1 MAKRTASGLNEI
13 RKLINVEEKYL
24 DNSGNPTFDR
34 NGTVAYVS
42 GIQQGDGVTDR
53 EGNSVK
59 VQSFALQFLI
69 TWNPASTSAVGCRIL
84 LVRDLQNQGA
94 TIAASDV
101 LETVGSSTAPVTYID
116 YTNGPFSNKRFSIV
130 YDKLLTVDQ
139 YNPITHDM
147 FKSNHDCHVAYRGT
161 TSAVASAGNGSY
173 FLVAVSSDATN
184 LPSIIYST
192 RMVYTDN

>member
-1 MAKRTASGLNEI
+1 LAKRTANGLNEI

-34 NGTVAYVS
+34 SGSVTYVS
-42 GIQQGDGVTDR
+42 GIAQGDGVTDR

-59 VQSFALQFLI
+59 VQSFAIQYYVA
-69 TWNPASTSAVGCRIL
+69 WNTAATSPTCCRVL

-94 TIAASDV
+94 TITASDV
-101 LETVGSSTAPVTYID
+101 LETVGTSAAPVTYID
-116 YTNGPFSNKRFSIV
+116 YTNGPFSNKRFSVV
-130 YDKLLTVDQ
+130 YDRVLTVDQ
-139 YNPITHDM
+139 YNPITHDV
-147 FKSNHDCHVAYRGT
+147 FKSTHDCHIAYRGT

-173 FLVAVSSDATN
+173 FLVAVSSEPTN
-184 LPSIIYST
+184 APSIIYST